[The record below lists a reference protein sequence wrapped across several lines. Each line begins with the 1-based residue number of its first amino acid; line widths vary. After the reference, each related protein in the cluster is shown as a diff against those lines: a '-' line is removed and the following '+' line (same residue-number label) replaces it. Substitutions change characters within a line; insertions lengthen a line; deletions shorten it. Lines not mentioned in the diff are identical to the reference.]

1 MNLYF
6 ENFEKH
12 TQNLFSLDIPKEV
25 KTGFALELT
34 HMQCLKHDA
43 MIEETHGNGEKA
55 RQLHADADSRLYFML
70 GMLDTLRSLDRIS
83 DEDDE
88 KLVEMIYHTN
98 RMYSCVA

>member
-6 ENFEKH
+6 EKH
-12 TQNLFSLDIPKEV
+12 MQNLFSLDIPKEV
-25 KTGFALELT
+25 KTGFANELAY
-34 HMQCLKHDA
+34 MQCLKHDA
-43 MIEETHGNGEKA
+43 MMEETHGNSEKA

-70 GMLDTLRSLDRIS
+70 GMIDTLRCLDRIS

-98 RMYSCVA
+98 RMYTCIA